1 MNERILKL
9 LAQTDIPQFPILGS
23 LAWVATDHDMEKFA
37 ELIVK
42 ECLAIIQT
50 EVSMKYKDGWEQHGV
65 SDDWANGHYNASLH
79 SRALLKRHFGVEE

>member
-37 ELIVK
+37 ELIVQ
-42 ECLAIIQT
+42 ECMRIC
-50 EVSMKYKDGWEQHGV
+50 EVAEWGCITHDLNEQARGCV
-65 SDDWANGHYNASLH
+65 AAREYIAE
-79 SRALLKRHFGVEE
+79 HFGVEE

>member
-37 ELIVK
+37 QLIVR
-42 ECLAIIQT
+42 ECLEELRYTVLDTQELRRDKST
-50 EVSMKYKDGWEQHGV
+50 DYQVGWEDGMF
-65 SDDWANGHYNASLH
+65 DAEETIKNI
-79 SRALLKRHFGVEE
+79 FGVEE

>member
-37 ELIVK
+37 ELIVQ
-42 ECLAIIQT
+42 ECARV
-50 EVSMKYKDGWEQHGV
+50 VSQKTGPK
-65 SDDWANGHYNASLH
+65 S
-79 SRALLKRHFGVEE
+79 ALNVLEHFGVEE